1 MCGRAASRA
10 EGLPGEL
17 PIVRTLRVGCV
28 GCVVGRAGQTP
39 PRFPSA
45 FPPVNRCRYDANL
58 NANPR
63 MHRIVVV
70 AAIMFC
76 LATAVAEAQQTQRVF
91 VGAVAG
97 ISTLSADARAE
108 ITTDGADVS
117 LYKPENGPA
126 LNVLLGM
133 HVREYVTLQA
143 NYIWNR
149 NRLALASVRSTDLGP
164 SFYEQPRTSSQHAIV
179 GDLLVY
185 FRERRSVVRP
195 YLSVGMGVVRL
206 ETKADGLARTRN
218 AVPPAETFRA
228 TGATLRVAVGMDLTV
243 GRGWSVRYSFS
254 ESLSGN
260 PISAQLSPPGQ
271 RNLANF
277 QNLFGIVRAL

>member
-1 MCGRAASRA
+1 
-10 EGLPGEL
+10 
-17 PIVRTLRVGCV
+17 
-28 GCVVGRAGQTP
+28 
-39 PRFPSA
+39 
-45 FPPVNRCRYDANL
+45 
-58 NANPR
+58 
-63 MHRIVVV
+63 MHRIVGS
-70 AAIMFC
+70 AAMMLF
-76 LATAVAEAQQTQRVF
+76 LATTVAEAQQRRRVV

-97 ISTLSADARAE
+97 VSTLSADARSE

-126 LNVLLGM
+126 LNVLVGM
-133 HVREYVTLQA
+133 HLREYVTVQA

-149 NRLALASVRSTDLGP
+149 NDLTLASVRSTDRGP

-195 YLSVGMGVVRL
+195 YLSVGAGIVRF
-206 ETKADGLARTRN
+206 ETLADGPARSRN
-218 AVPPAETFRA
+218 VVPPAETLRA
-228 TGATLRVAVGMDLTV
+228 RRATLRVAVGLDLTV

-254 ESLSGN
+254 ESVGGN
-260 PISAQLSPPGQ
+260 PISAQLSPRGQ

-277 QNLFGIVRAL
+277 QNLFGVVRAL

>member
-1 MCGRAASRA
+1 
-10 EGLPGEL
+10 
-17 PIVRTLRVGCV
+17 
-28 GCVVGRAGQTP
+28 
-39 PRFPSA
+39 
-45 FPPVNRCRYDANL
+45 
-58 NANPR
+58 
-63 MHRIVVV
+63 MHRIIGG
-70 AAIMFC
+70 AAVMFC
-76 LATAVAEAQQTQRVF
+76 LATAVAGAQENRRIS

-97 ISTLSADARAE
+97 VSTLSADARSE
-108 ITTDGADVS
+108 ITTEGADVS

-126 LNVLLGM
+126 LNVFVGM

-164 SFYEQPRTSSQHAIV
+164 TFYEQPRTSSQHAIV

-195 YLSVGMGVVRL
+195 YLSVGAGIVRF
-206 ETKADGLARTRN
+206 ETLADGPARSRN
-218 AVPPAETFRA
+218 VVPPAETVRA
-228 TGATLRVAVGMDLTV
+228 RRATLRVAVGLDLTV

-254 ESLSGN
+254 ESVSGN
-260 PISAQLSPPGQ
+260 PISAQLSPRGQ

-277 QNLFGIVRAL
+277 QNLFGVVRAL

>member
-1 MCGRAASRA
+1 MQRI
-10 EGLPGEL
+10 
-17 PIVRTLRVGCV
+17 IVG
-28 GCVVGRAGQTP
+28 
-39 PRFPSA
+39 
-45 FPPVNRCRYDANL
+45 
-58 NANPR
+58 
-63 MHRIVVV
+63 

-76 LATAVAEAQQTQRVF
+76 LATTVAEAQQSRRVF

-97 ISTLSADARAE
+97 VSTLSADARSE
-108 ITTDGADVS
+108 ITTGEADVS

-133 HVREYVTLQA
+133 NVREYVTVQA

-149 NRLALASVRSTDLGP
+149 NDLALSSVRSTDRGP

-179 GDLLVY
+179 GDLLLY
-185 FRERRSVVRP
+185 FREQHSAVRP
-195 YLSVGMGVVRL
+195 YLSVGVGVVRL
-206 ETKADGLARTRN
+206 ETRTAGPARSRN
-218 AVPPAETFRA
+218 AAPPAETFRA
-228 TGATLRVAVGMDLTV
+228 TRATLRVAVGLDLAL
-243 GRGWSVRYSFS
+243 GRGWSARYSFS

-277 QNLFGIVRAL
+277 QNLFGVVRAL